1 MAVWW
6 DLLLPSSRQRP
17 WNVQSLDPS
26 IQRLAN
32 DWGPPMG
39 ISKGV
44 WSSGRKMQGFD
55 PTALALRLFS
65 ASSAPAVR
73 ACQRWAVLVLGEEAV
88 STFSQDAFV
97 RA

>member
-1 MAVWW
+1 
-6 DLLLPSSRQRP
+6 
-17 WNVQSLDPS
+17 
-26 IQRLAN
+26 
-32 DWGPPMG
+32 
-39 ISKGV
+39 
-44 WSSGRKMQGFD
+44 MQGFD